1 MLYDE
6 LWDIVDEAPADSTV
20 HTKSV
25 IDGVLESAFREAGTR
40 YQDAL
45 KSVTPEGWT
54 TSFLHSEAEVW
65 AQLNMLRTNRD
76 TVCAAKQALGQ
87 HDTDKKR
94 PLDDAD
100 AETRRPQEDKRITPT
115 EQTPDE
121 TAVQRAEA
129 AAALFKKVVG
139 GPPADQ
145 HAKYGHLKN
154 GDVVRSNAQ
163 ECIRATIGGNELWE
177 IAYDKAA
184 IARLLGRDP
193 SDISFEVVTS
203 KN

>member
-145 HAKYGHLKN
+145 HAKS
-154 GDVVRSNAQ
+154 DTSRTATSSAATRRNAYAPPSG
-163 ECIRATIGGNELWE
+163 ATSSG
-177 IAYDKAA
+177 KSPTT
-184 IARLLGRDP
+184 RPP
-193 SDISFEVVTS
+193 SRGYSVGTHPTS
-203 KN
+203 PSKS